1 VTPFVLDV
9 VDGVRVSEHSGDL
22 LHRPPSVWNGHV
34 LTCQTCD
41 GKGEYMMATDYDGL
55 GRFDPIVDEC
65 PDCVDGHP
73 IIVAE
78 QWTSCGRCDPYSSHL
93 WGEAGDYGET
103 CVDIGCDQI
112 VQGRSVPVSVQA
124 VPIVDKCSDRT
135 THLCKPGGAPNLTWY
150 LHLPLTDDA
159 GQTEWLVMTPDDDAR
174 PGQYAIIATPEGDET

>member
-1 VTPFVLDV
+1 MTPFVLEV

-124 VPIVDKCSDRT
+124 VPIVTMATACMDN
-135 THLCKPGGAPNLTWY
+135 PPP
-150 LHLPLTDDA
+150 LPLVLASVRPDGSTV
-159 GQTEWLVMTPDDDAR
+159 VMGIPDDHHETPITLPVDAR
-174 PGQYAIIATPEGDET
+174 PGQYAIIAEQAGR